1 MHHSQSRPALVG
13 ALALSVVAAGLW
25 LAAAEPTAAS
35 QDLEVGKPAPLFAA
49 ADSNGKRHALA
60 DYRGKVVVL
69 EWTNHD
75 CPYTV
80 KHYVSNNM
88 QGLQRE
94 AATNGIAWL
103 TVVSS
108 APGTQ
113 GHVTPQQANALTK
126 DRRAAPSAVLLDPDG
141 VVGRAYGARTT
152 PHMYVIDRDGK
163 LAYMGAIDSL
173 PTANPADVGRAQNY
187 VRLALAD
194 VAAGKPVA
202 TPVTRPYGCTV
213 KYMN

>member
-1 MHHSQSRPALVG
+1 MNHNDTRPMPIG
-13 ALALSVVAAGLW
+13 ALGLLAVAVGLW
-25 LAAAEPTAAS
+25 LAAAGSTVAS
-35 QDLEVGKPAPLFAA
+35 QDIEVGKSAPLFAA
-49 ADSNGKRHALA
+49 ADSSGKRHVLA

-80 KHYVSNNM
+80 KHYVSGNM
-88 QGLQRE
+88 QGLQKE
-94 AATNGIAWL
+94 AATGGVVWL

-113 GHVTPQQANALTK
+113 GHVSPQQANALTK
-126 DRRAAPSAVLLDPDG
+126 DRNAAPLAVLIDTEG
-141 VVGRAYGARTT
+141 TVGRAYGARTT
-152 PHMYVIDRDGK
+152 PHMYVIDREGK
-163 LAYMGAIDSL
+163 LAYMGAIDSM

-213 KYMN
+213 KYKN